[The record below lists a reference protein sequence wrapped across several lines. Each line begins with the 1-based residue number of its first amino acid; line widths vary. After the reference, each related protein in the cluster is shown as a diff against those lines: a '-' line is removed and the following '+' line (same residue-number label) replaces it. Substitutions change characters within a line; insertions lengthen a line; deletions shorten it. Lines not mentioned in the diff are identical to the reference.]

1 MKNQK
6 QNDFEDRVM
15 EKFNDLAKE
24 TSEKIRNNH
33 GGVWMIFDAYKFR
46 ITIKE
51 AIREAQI
58 PEERIS
64 QLRQWI
70 NEKPKDRLV
79 TNEDIK
85 MWLYGKEN
93 YEKVSI

>member
-1 MKNQK
+1 MTHQK
-6 QNDFEDRVM
+6 HNEFEERAYAITLKAVT
-15 EKFNDLAKE
+15 KFAGDKGSVSTGDIETIAKDIE
-24 TSEKIRNNH
+24 
-33 GGVWMIFDAYKFR
+33 
-46 ITIKE
+46 E

-58 PEERIS
+58 PESRIS

-85 MWLYGKEN
+85 VWLYGEI
-93 YEKVSI
+93 EGR